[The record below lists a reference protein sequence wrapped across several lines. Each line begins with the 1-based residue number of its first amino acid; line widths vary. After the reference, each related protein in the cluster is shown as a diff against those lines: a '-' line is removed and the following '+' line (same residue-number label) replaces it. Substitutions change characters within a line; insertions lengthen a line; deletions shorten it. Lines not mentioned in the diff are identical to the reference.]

1 MDFLDTI
8 RKLLNLI
15 EFQQSETQILE
26 EKQSKILSELVDNAN
41 NNHDM

>member
-15 EFQQSETQILE
+15 EFQQSEIQIQE
-26 EKQSKILSELVDNAN
+26 ENQSKIMSELVDNAN
-41 NNHDM
+41 NNHDV